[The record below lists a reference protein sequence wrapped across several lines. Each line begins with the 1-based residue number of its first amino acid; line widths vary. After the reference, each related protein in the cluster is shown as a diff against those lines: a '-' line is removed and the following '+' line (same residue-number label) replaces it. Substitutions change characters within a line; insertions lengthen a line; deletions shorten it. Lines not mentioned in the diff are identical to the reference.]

1 MDIKIDD
8 KEKPLKLKS
17 YYDKIEHKIK
27 ALEKPVITEKMV
39 FVRSKPLVV
48 NKKKPVKKR

>member
-1 MDIKIDD
+1 MDSKINT

-27 ALEKPVITEKMV
+27 SLEKPVITEKMI
-39 FVRSKPLVV
+39 F
-48 NKKKPVKKR
+48 NKKKPRKKK

>member
-1 MDIKIDD
+1 MDILIDS

-27 ALEKPVITEKMV
+27 SLEKPVITEKMV
-39 FVRSKPLVV
+39 FV

>member
-1 MDIKIDD
+1 MDILIDS

-17 YYDKIEHKIK
+17 YYDRIEHKIK
-27 ALEKPVITEKMV
+27 SLEKPVITEKMV
-39 FVRSKPLVV
+39 FV